1 MAASI
6 LTVAD
11 VKEHSEN
18 LRKWLPVYYRGS
30 FWLSEKKEQEL
41 LDRFITTFGEKEKGD
56 HNE

>member
-30 FWLSEKKEQEL
+30 FWLSEEKEQEL
-41 LDRFITTFGEKEKGD
+41 LNRFITTFTEKEKGNQD
-56 HNE
+56 E